1 MSASKVAYT
10 LICNDE
16 IYFLNYGSGAVK
28 GEKKG
33 EKSNEMSNV
42 QIIES
47 RSNERK
53 HGQGMN
59 LYNFVHLKITLILNK
74 NYVIDLS
81 MSNRLFDSQ

>member
-1 MSASKVAYT
+1 
-10 LICNDE
+10 
-16 IYFLNYGSGAVK
+16 
-28 GEKKG
+28 
-33 EKSNEMSNV
+33 MSNV

-59 LYNFVHLKITLILNK
+59 LYNFVHLKITLILN
-74 NYVIDLS
+74 NTFVIDLS